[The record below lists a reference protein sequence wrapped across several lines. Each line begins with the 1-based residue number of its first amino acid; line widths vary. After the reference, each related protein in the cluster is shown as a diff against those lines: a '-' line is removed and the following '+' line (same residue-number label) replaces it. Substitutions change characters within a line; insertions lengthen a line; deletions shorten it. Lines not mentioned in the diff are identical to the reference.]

1 MRDRIRYLR
10 KQLDLTQQ
18 EFAERI
24 GVKRNT
30 IATYETGRNEP
41 IDAVV
46 SLICREFNVDENW
59 LRTGDGEMFVKKT
72 EEEEIAD
79 LVYDLLDPK
88 DDAFLEAVLDLMQT
102 YKDLTPA
109 SKKII
114 QEFAISFADK
124 CSKRKGD

>member
-79 LVYDLLDPK
+79 LVYDLLNPK

-114 QEFAISFADK
+114 QEFAIAFADK